1 MLPQQFKD
9 YGKVY
14 PGLNAKSKSRIAI
27 IAEGR
32 IVHTV
37 DEGITIKKTDQTCT
51 D

>member
-14 PGLNAKSKSRIAI
+14 PGLNPKSTSRIVI

-37 DEGITIKKTDQTCT
+37 DQGIKIKKTDQICT
-51 D
+51 V